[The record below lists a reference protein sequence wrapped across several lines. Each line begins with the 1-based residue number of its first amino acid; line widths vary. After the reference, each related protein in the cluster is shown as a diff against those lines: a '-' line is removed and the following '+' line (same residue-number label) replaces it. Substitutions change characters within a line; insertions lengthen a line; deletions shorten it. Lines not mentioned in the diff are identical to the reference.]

1 MGSKCV
7 AVIEDEPDLLHMIC
21 DLLVISGYQI
31 IAISHPDLIGGAI
44 AASSPDLFLMNVML
58 RGRTGIEVAQ
68 QLRREGYTDTPIIA
82 MSASPTM
89 LAFARQSGMF
99 QDEIDKPFDV
109 EIVLHTIEHYLP
121 LYGGPSLSDK
131 Y

>member
-7 AVIEDEPDLLHMIC
+7 AVIEDEADLLHMIC
-21 DLLVISGYQI
+21 DLLVISGYQV
-31 IAISHPDLIGGAI
+31 IAISHPDLIEVAI
-44 AASSPDLFLMNVML
+44 ADTSPDLFLMNVML

-68 QLRREGYTDTPIIA
+68 QLRREGYTHTPIIA

-89 LAFARQSGMF
+89 LALARRSGMF

-109 EIVLHTIEHYLP
+109 DVVLHTIEHYLP
-121 LYGGPSLSDK
+121 LSGGPSSRGGC
-131 Y
+131 